1 MKNSFIKT
9 YDFFLILLLAVFA
22 ITVGLINPA
31 FFSIGTL
38 FDVIRNQTVYI
49 LLAFALLPVVILGG
63 FDISF
68 VAIAALATF
77 PAILILTNL
86 GYEGGI
92 WLFYAIAIVFG
103 IMAGLLNGW
112 LIWAFKLAIFDFSLG
127 MASVIFGLLALFSGY
142 SDTSGQIKALVGWN
156 KQWLVTVQ
164 SVAGE
169 SGLHISFILIIIT
182 FIGMYSFLRCTT
194 MGRYIYAMGSDKSV
208 AIRTGIDSKKIFLIV
223 FSIMGAMAAVAG
235 ATNTGLGFGNAVFA
249 GKFMRVFATVIIG
262 GASIRGGKGSVF
274 GTLLGVILVG
284 MINQALVYLRIPT
297 AWMDALLGAAI
308 IVFAFYQTL
317 ETKTNK

>member
-1 MKNSFIKT
+1 MKKSFIKT
-9 YDFFLILLLAVFA
+9 YDFFLVVLLATFV
-22 ITVGLINPA
+22 IIIGLINPT

-68 VAIAALATF
+68 VAIAAFATF

-92 WLFYAIAIVFG
+92 WLFYAVAMIFG

-112 LIWAFKLAIFDFSLG
+112 LIWAFKLTIFDFSLG
-127 MASVIFGLLALFSGY
+127 MASVIFGLLALFSG
-142 SDTSGQIKALVGWN
+142 SRTTGGPLQALVGWN
-156 KQWLVTVQ
+156 MKWLVTVQ
-164 SVAGE
+164 SAAGE
-169 SGLHISFILIIIT
+169 SGLHVSFILIIIT
-182 FIGMYSFLRCTT
+182 FIGMYLFLRYTT

-235 ATNTGLGFGNAVFA
+235 ATNSGLGFGNATFA
-249 GKFMRVFATVIIG
+249 GKFMKVYATVIIG

-284 MINQALVYLRIPT
+284 LINQALVYLRIPT

-317 ETKTNK
+317 ENRTSK